1 MTTRRPPRRSA
12 LGLTAIASLTL
23 LLLASAPSVPSVQ
36 GPLPTPPSREEI
48 VALEELARWV
58 RNDQQVQVLSPD
70 DVTEALREGRRS
82 FELFRNYTGKQAHRA
97 YLEQLPYGDQ
107 IFDAAEHNG
116 LDSLLVA
123 ALVEVES
130 RFHPRAVSAV
140 GAIGLMQVMPDTGAL
155 YGVRNLTDPSANLAV
170 GTRYFSELLDLFSGD
185 LELALAAYNAG
196 PGAVKRFGGVPPYA
210 ETRSY
215 VDKVLTAYVGNH
227 RRVWSESGA
236 AEQVVLR

>member
-1 MTTRRPPRRSA
+1 MTTRRPPRQSA
-12 LGLTAIASLTL
+12 LGLATIASLTL
-23 LLLASAPSVPSVQ
+23 LLFASSPSVPSVQ
-36 GPLPTPPSREEI
+36 GPLPAPPSREEI

-58 RNDQQVQVLSPD
+58 RDDHQVQVLSPD

-82 FELFRNYTGKQAHRA
+82 FELFRSYTGKQAHHA
-97 YLEQLPYGDQ
+97 YLEQLPYGDE
-107 IFDAAEHNG
+107 IFAAAERNG
-116 LDSLLVA
+116 LDSLLLA
-123 ALVEVES
+123 AVVQVES

-140 GAIGLMQVMPDTGAL
+140 GAVGLMQVMPDTGAL
-155 YGVRNLTDPSANLAV
+155 YGVTNLTDPASNLDV
-170 GTRYFSELLDLFSGD
+170 GSRYFSELLNLFSGD

-215 VDKVLTAYVGNH
+215 VDKVLAAYVDNH

-236 AEQVVLR
+236 AQQIVLR